1 MFRTMERNVV
11 HFDLDTFFVSVAR
24 LGNSALNGK
33 PVIIGGNS
41 DRGVVASCSYEARKF
56 GVHSA
61 MPMKLAR
68 RLCPS
73 AVYLRGDMDSYS
85 RYSNLVTDIIRDRV
99 PVVEKASI
107 DEFYLDLTGMDRFF
121 GCRQF
126 TAELKQT
133 ILKES
138 GLPISYALAS
148 NKLISKVATD
158 DAKPNGQLY
167 IPYGNEKG
175 YLAPLAIE
183 RIPGVGNKTS
193 SLLRRMGVETIKVLS
208 EIPVPM
214 MENLLGKNGIE
225 LSRKANGQDD
235 APVVPYTEQK
245 SIGKEETFNSD
256 TIDMKFLYSELIRMT
271 ESVAFQLRNQRR
283 LCGCLTVKL
292 RYANFDTVT
301 RQTMI
306 PYTAND
312 HVLLSKAKELFVK
325 LYDRRMLVRLLGVR
339 VSHMVGGFQQIS
351 LFDDTE
357 ENVRLYQAMDKIR
370 KRYGE
375 PAVQRAVSLNT
386 NKS

>member
-1 MFRTMERNVV
+1 MV

-61 MPMKLAR
+61 MPMKLAK

-183 RIPGVGNKTS
+183 RMPGVGNKTS

-357 ENVRLYQAMDKIR
+357 ENVLLYQAMDKIR

-386 NKS
+386 TKS

>member
-1 MFRTMERNVV
+1 MERNVV

-61 MPMKLAR
+61 MPMKLAK

-85 RYSNLVTDIIRDRV
+85 RYSNLVTEIIRDRV

-121 GCRQF
+121 GCQQF

-183 RIPGVGNKTS
+183 RMPGVGNKTS

>member
-1 MFRTMERNVV
+1 MV
-11 HFDLDTFFVSVAR
+11 HFDLDTFFVRVAR

-61 MPMKLAR
+61 MPMKLAK

-85 RYSNLVTDIIRDRV
+85 RYSNLVTEIIRDRV

-121 GCRQF
+121 GCQQF

-183 RIPGVGNKTS
+183 RMPGVGNKTS

>member
-1 MFRTMERNVV
+1 MERNVV

-61 MPMKLAR
+61 MPMKLAK

-85 RYSNLVTDIIRDRV
+85 RYSNLVTEIIRDRV

-121 GCRQF
+121 GCNQF

-133 ILKES
+133 IFKES

-148 NKLISKVATD
+148 NKLVSKVATH

-167 IPYGNEKG
+167 IPYGKEKG
-175 YLAPLAIE
+175 YLAPLDIE
-183 RIPGVGNKTS
+183 RMPGVGTKTS

-214 MENLLGKNGIE
+214 MENLLGKNGID

-245 SIGKEETFNSD
+245 SIGKEETFNND

-301 RQTMI
+301 RQAMI

-325 LYDRRMLVRLLGVR
+325 LSVLVCWIYDPLL
-339 VSHMVGGFQQIS
+339 
-351 LFDDTE
+351 L
-357 ENVRLYQAMDKIR
+357 
-370 KRYGE
+370 
-375 PAVQRAVSLNT
+375 
-386 NKS
+386 

>member
-1 MFRTMERNVV
+1 
-11 HFDLDTFFVSVAR
+11 
-24 LGNSALNGK
+24 
-33 PVIIGGNS
+33 
-41 DRGVVASCSYEARKF
+41 
-56 GVHSA
+56 
-61 MPMKLAR
+61 
-68 RLCPS
+68 
-73 AVYLRGDMDSYS
+73 MDSYS

-121 GCRQF
+121 GCQQF

-183 RIPGVGNKTS
+183 RMPGVGNKTS

-312 HVLLSKAKELFVK
+312 HVLLSKANELFVK

-386 NKS
+386 TKS